1 MENKLRRVA
10 LGHPPL
16 SSIGFQDGGHTSTV
30 WPPVYRPGANT
41 APIAESASRPSVYP
55 VGPGSVQGRRR

>member
-30 WPPVYRPGANT
+30 WPR
-41 APIAESASRPSVYP
+41 
-55 VGPGSVQGRRR
+55 